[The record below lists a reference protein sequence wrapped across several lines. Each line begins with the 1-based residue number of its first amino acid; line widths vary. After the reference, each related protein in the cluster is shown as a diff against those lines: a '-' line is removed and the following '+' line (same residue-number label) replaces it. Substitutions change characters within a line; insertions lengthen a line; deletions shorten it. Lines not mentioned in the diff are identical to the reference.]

1 MDNLQLNTIKHAAN
15 AEAIRRLLIKYFLE
29 KGFSNFAHERVYPA
43 LLNDLPYVIPILGSK
58 VEIIPF
64 AKDIDNVLGKATLG
78 WNLFVLGDFRM
89 SLGNTIHR
97 DLMDLSRQIRS
108 GTFSVPS
115 NASQQCTNACV
126 PRQIITFI
134 VRILGEHE
142 DGYVDLVPSAR
153 GLRMPGEIIQNK
165 NILMGQPQQYFT
177 KSGYGT

>member
-1 MDNLQLNTIKHAAN
+1 MMTVKHVAN
-15 AEAIRRLLIKYFLE
+15 AEAVKRLLIRYFME
-29 KGFSNFAHERVYPA
+29 KGFDNFSHQRVYPA
-43 LLNDLPYVIPILGSK
+43 LLNDLPYVIPVLGSK
-58 VEIIPF
+58 VEVVPY

-89 SLGNTIHR
+89 SLGTTMHR

-108 GTFSVPS
+108 GTYSIPS
-115 NASQQCTNACV
+115 QPSQHCCNACV
-126 PRQIITFI
+126 PKQIITFI
-134 VRILGEHE
+134 VRVLSEHE